1 MVQARPIRRSADNE
15 DADVA
20 AESWTIMRNI
30 WRMLCPRSTL
40 RVALSA
46 LKLYRHALAA
56 ATGTRLN
63 RLHATRKLKGYKGD
77 SSSTFSPLSFVERF
91 NQRRGNMRAVP
102 SFADSRTNSIHVA
115 DIKVQ

>member
-1 MVQARPIRRSADNE
+1 VVQARPIRRSADNE

-30 WRMLCPRSTL
+30 WRMLCH
-40 RVALSA
+40 AQLSEWHYQ
-46 LKLYRHALAA
+46 LSNCHRHALAA

-77 SSSTFSPLSFVERF
+77 SSSPFSPLSFVECF
-91 NQRRGNMRAVP
+91 NQRHGNMRAVP
-102 SFADSRTNSIHVA
+102 SFADSRTNSIHVT